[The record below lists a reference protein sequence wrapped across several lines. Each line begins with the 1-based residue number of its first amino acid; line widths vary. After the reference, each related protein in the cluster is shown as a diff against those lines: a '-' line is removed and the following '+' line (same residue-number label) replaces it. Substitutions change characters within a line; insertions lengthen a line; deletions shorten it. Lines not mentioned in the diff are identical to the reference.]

1 MSRCFDADTQ
11 ALREREKVNA
21 AGAVHNLEDWIIEQ
35 VCPSAGMR
43 VLDLGCG
50 TGKQMFAF
58 VKQVSPEGSLVGLD
72 ISKEAV
78 EAVNERA
85 RCENLRH
92 ITAVRGS
99 LDDALDILKAQRFDL
114 IISSYAFYYAT
125 DMRQLLIG
133 LRALLNAHGQVFVCG
148 PGQGTNQEMIELMSK
163 LLPSQSKLVPP
174 IGDFIGDADLVAIRP
189 GYSRVTT
196 VRLQNQIRFLSPEP
210 LLQWWRNHNSYIPEI
225 NEAMTRTVH
234 SYFDEH
240 QAFLLSK
247 NVLGVHCHA

>member
-78 EAVNERA
+78 EAVKKI
-85 RCENLRH
+85 
-92 ITAVRGS
+92 ITG
-99 LDDALDILKAQRFDL
+99 LLKFL
-114 IISSYAFYYAT
+114 WV
-125 DMRQLLIG
+125 
-133 LRALLNAHGQVFVCG
+133 QV
-148 PGQGTNQEMIELMSK
+148 LK
-163 LLPSQSKLVPP
+163 
-174 IGDFIGDADLVAIRP
+174 
-189 GYSRVTT
+189 
-196 VRLQNQIRFLSPEP
+196 
-210 LLQWWRNHNSYIPEI
+210 
-225 NEAMTRTVH
+225 
-234 SYFDEH
+234 
-240 QAFLLSK
+240 
-247 NVLGVHCHA
+247 